1 MGWPQHFRPI
11 SPFTRAA
18 HFLNRVH
25 GYFQAG
31 PTAQVH
37 LLHLPTPVSPITR
50 ARVFHSQT
58 LAARL
63 NTSRTRGGTGHVGPH
78 RSLTE
83 RPARAPLFHYPVGP
97 TVQVHHLHLAT
108 NSAQQNTTPRNRSPD
123 LRASALQIHRQAGP
137 AGQSPRAQPLC
148 PLARANVAD
157 NRGPLVSSSW

>member
-1 MGWPQHFRPI
+1 MEKNKGSLRLGHFPWQ
-11 SPFTRAA
+11 A
-18 HFLNRVH
+18 HFLH
-25 GYFQAG
+25 TPA
-31 PTAQVH
+31 H
-37 LLHLPTPVSPITR
+37 LTHSAMRPSYQPISASTVVR
-50 ARVFHSQT
+50 QT

-157 NRGPLVSSSW
+157 NRGP

>member
-1 MGWPQHFRPI
+1 MEKNKGSLRLGHFPWQ
-11 SPFTRAA
+11 A
-18 HFLNRVH
+18 HFLH
-25 GYFQAG
+25 TPA
-31 PTAQVH
+31 H
-37 LLHLPTPVSPITR
+37 LTHSAMRPSYQPISASTVVR
-50 ARVFHSQT
+50 QT